1 MDLAA
6 LRIFKAVVEH
16 GGINRAAA
24 KLHRVPSNITT
35 RVRGLEEQLGTKL
48 FVRDGRR
55 LVLNLTKSGRAT
67 AEKSP
72 PVTQEKIIEALERM
86 SAAERR
92 RFADT
97 FTRIIEEMGE
107 GRESPP
113 MMFEEVRGGRHTAK
127 K

>member
-1 MDLAA
+1 MENRPRPPDCRAIVACEVRELA
-6 LRIFKAVVEH
+6 
-16 GGINRAAA
+16 
-24 KLHRVPSNITT
+24 
-35 RVRGLEEQLGTKL
+35 
-48 FVRDGRR
+48 
-55 LVLNLTKSGRAT
+55 
-67 AEKSP
+67 P